1 MFILL
6 TLITILLFEIQV
18 LALLGANKVEGT
30 NKSLYDTYNS
40 SLNIQLTFTQQLLQ
54 ISLPLPI
61 VFDLFPG

>member
-30 NKSLYDTYNS
+30 NKSLYDTYIIIF
-40 SLNIQLTFTQQLLQ
+40 LK
-54 ISLPLPI
+54 
-61 VFDLFPG
+61 V